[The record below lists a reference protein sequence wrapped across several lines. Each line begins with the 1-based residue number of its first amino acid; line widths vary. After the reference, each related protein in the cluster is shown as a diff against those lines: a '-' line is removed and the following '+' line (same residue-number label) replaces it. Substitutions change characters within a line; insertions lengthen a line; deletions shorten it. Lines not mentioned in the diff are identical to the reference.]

1 MNVLVT
7 GGAGYIGSHVCK
19 ALSQKGC
26 LPIAFDNLSRGN
38 RWAVKWG
45 PLEEGDI
52 ADGGRLR
59 EVLEKF
65 DPVAVMHFAAY
76 AYVGESVVK
85 PLDYYRNNVAAT
97 SALLQTIID
106 FRPLPI
112 IFSSSCATYG
122 LPERVPISE
131 DHPQRPINPY
141 GQSKLVVE
149 RMLVDVHAA
158 HGLPSIA
165 LRYFNAA
172 GADTEGEIGEAHDPE
187 THLIPLAITAARDGT
202 AIQVFGTDYE
212 TPDGTCVRDYIHV
225 ADIADAHLSALD
237 YLLGG
242 GQSCALNLA
251 NSRGYSVNEVIAA
264 AERVVGRGIRV
275 QRAPRRPGDPPVL
288 IGTAE
293 RARQLLGWKS
303 DRSDLQ
309 RQIADAW
316 RWMKNHDP
324 SRGSISFMPTF

>member
-1 MNVLVT
+1 
-7 GGAGYIGSHVCK
+7 
-19 ALSQKGC
+19 
-26 LPIAFDNLSRGN
+26 
-38 RWAVKWG
+38 
-45 PLEEGDI
+45 
-52 ADGGRLR
+52 
-59 EVLEKF
+59 
-65 DPVAVMHFAAY
+65 
-76 AYVGESVVK
+76 
-85 PLDYYRNNVAAT
+85 
-97 SALLQTIID
+97 
-106 FRPLPI
+106 
-112 IFSSSCATYG
+112 
-122 LPERVPISE
+122 
-131 DHPQRPINPY
+131 
-141 GQSKLVVE
+141 
-149 RMLVDVHAA
+149 MLVDVHAA

-165 LRYFNAA
+165 LRYFNAS

-187 THLIPLAITAARDGT
+187 THLIPLALIAARDGT

-225 ADIADAHLSALD
+225 ADIADAHVNALD

-293 RARQLLGWKS
+293 RARHLLGWKS

-316 RWMKNHDP
+316 RWMNNHDP
-324 SRGSISFMPTF
+324 SRGSISSMPTC